1 MVNFT
6 ILAGSYTTFIRAFSF
21 DVESSALSL
30 LSQSPA
36 GSNPSWIALNPLN
49 HSALYATNE
58 NSPGLLLS
66 FTVDARGGLTQVDS
80 IDSGGDDPANLLP
93 LNNGKEVAIMNF
105 SSSNGSIMS
114 LTSDF
119 TKFVA
124 SLPIVFTGSGPN
136 ADRQDRSHPHEVVE
150 VGSELFVPDLGA
162 DKIWRLGRSASGGF
176 QTNGFIQQPA
186 GSGPRH
192 IAVKDNTVFT
202 VHELDN
208 TITSQIIP
216 LLNVTTPA
224 DVLASFSTLPPDIP
238 AGSTNGAA
246 ELVLSSVTE
255 KYSQQFLYA
264 SNRNVSPDPSLLD
277 SRGDTIAIFSPEPL
291 QLVKHVY
298 TGLQQIRGMAIG
310 GVDEEY
316 IIAAGMTGGGVAIFE
331 RINGGQDLKLLSRYT
346 GVGSDQ
352 DVSFAWL

>member
-6 ILAGSYTTFIRAFSF
+6 ILAGSYTTFIRAFSY
-21 DVESSALSL
+21 DITANSLSL

-58 NSPGLLLS
+58 NSPGRLLS
-66 FTVDARGGLTQVDS
+66 FSVTASGALTQVDS
-80 IDSGGDDPANLLP
+80 IDSGGADPANLLP

-119 TKFVA
+119 TKFTSSSPV
-124 SLPIVFTGSGPN
+124 VFTGSGPVT
-136 ADRQDRSHPHEVVE
+136 DSQDRSHPHEVVE

-162 DKIWRLGRSASGGF
+162 DKIWRLGRSASGF

-208 TITSQIIP
+208 SITSQTIP
-216 LLNVTTPA
+216 PLNLTTA
-224 DVLASFSTLPPDIP
+224 TILANFTTLPPDIP
-238 AGSTNGAA
+238 VGSTNGAA
-246 ELVLSSVTE
+246 ELILSSVTE

-264 SNRNVSPDPSLLD
+264 SNRNVSPNSTLIDP
-277 SRGDTIAIFSPEPL
+277 RGDTIAIFSPEPL
-291 QLVKHVY
+291 KLVKHVY
-298 TGLQQIRGMAIG
+298 TGLNQIRGMAIG
-310 GVDEEY
+310 GVDEEFV
-316 IIAAGMTGGGVAIFE
+316 IAAGLTGGGVAIFQ
-331 RINGGQDLKLLSRYT
+331 RTNGGADLQLLARYT

-352 DVSFAWL
+352 ISSFAWL